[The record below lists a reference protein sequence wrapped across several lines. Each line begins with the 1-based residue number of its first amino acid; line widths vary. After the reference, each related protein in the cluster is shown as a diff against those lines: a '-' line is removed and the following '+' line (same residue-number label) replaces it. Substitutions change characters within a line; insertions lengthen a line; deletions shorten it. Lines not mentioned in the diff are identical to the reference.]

1 MPLINQATVD
11 TATTGKTQGK
21 DAVWAKQTVTI
32 GFHRHLNLKVIVTDA
47 LMGEHSPALGG
58 VRKSSC
64 VRSLERGDENE
75 FTIVTSI
82 FQRASSPC
90 LFSQI
95 LFRGDV
101 LCLKSFTV
109 SAVGWMSTS
118 PLSLPVSLPQMN
130 ME

>member
-32 GFHRHLNLKVIVTDA
+32 GFHRHLNLKVIVTDD

-75 FTIVTSI
+75 FTIVTNN
-82 FQRASSPC
+82 PY
-90 LFSQI
+90 L
-95 LFRGDV
+95 
-101 LCLKSFTV
+101 
-109 SAVGWMSTS
+109 
-118 PLSLPVSLPQMN
+118 LSLPYQRWHCS
-130 ME
+130 

>member
-11 TATTGKTQGK
+11 TATTGKTQEK

-75 FTIVTSI
+75 VAITGDD
-82 FQRASSPC
+82 PC
-90 LFSQI
+90 S
-95 LFRGDV
+95 
-101 LCLKSFTV
+101 
-109 SAVGWMSTS
+109 
-118 PLSLPVSLPQMN
+118 LSLSYQGWHS
-130 ME
+130 

>member
-58 VRKSSC
+58 VRKNYDFILLDC
-64 VRSLERGDENE
+64 MPSLGMKSGG
-75 FTIVTSI
+75 TK
-82 FQRASSPC
+82 
-90 LFSQI
+90 
-95 LFRGDV
+95 GDV
-101 LCLKSFTV
+101 NYATH
-109 SAVGWMSTS
+109 
-118 PLSLPVSLPQMN
+118 N
-130 ME
+130 I

>member
-75 FTIVTSI
+75 YPEEKRKITPAEYSNDDRPRHADII
-82 FQRASSPC
+82 
-90 LFSQI
+90 
-95 LFRGDV
+95 
-101 LCLKSFTV
+101 
-109 SAVGWMSTS
+109 
-118 PLSLPVSLPQMN
+118 
-130 ME
+130 

>member
-32 GFHRHLNLKVIVTDA
+32 GFHRHLNLKVIVMDA

>member
-58 VRKSSC
+58 VRKSSMRE
-64 VRSLERGDENE
+64 VGLHWIRGDENE
-75 FTIVTSI
+75 FTIVTI
-82 FQRASSPC
+82 
-90 LFSQI
+90 
-95 LFRGDV
+95 
-101 LCLKSFTV
+101 
-109 SAVGWMSTS
+109 
-118 PLSLPVSLPQMN
+118 
-130 ME
+130 

>member
-1 MPLINQATVD
+1 MPLINQATVA
-11 TATTGKTQGK
+11 TATTGNTQEK

-75 FTIVTSI
+75 FTIVTNN
-82 FQRASSPC
+82 PY
-90 LFSQI
+90 L
-95 LFRGDV
+95 
-101 LCLKSFTV
+101 
-109 SAVGWMSTS
+109 
-118 PLSLPVSLPQMN
+118 LSLPYQRWHCS
-130 ME
+130 